1 MNEFIDIDI
10 KDLFKYSLEERK
22 EFINAGVRTFM
33 SRCDVGAATL
43 GIDLNDFLDRAL
55 DSVDKQIEIAKEAEN
70 YELVWYFNE
79 IVWGVHALRNE
90 NW

>member
-1 MNEFIDIDI
+1 MNDLIDIEI

-22 EFINAGVRTFM
+22 TFVELGVKTFM
-33 SRCDVGAATL
+33 ARCDVGAAVI
-43 GIDLNDFLDRAL
+43 GVELNDFIDKAL
-55 DSVDKQIEIAKEAEN
+55 NSVERQIEKATEEEN

-79 IVWGVHALRNE
+79 IIWGVHALRNE